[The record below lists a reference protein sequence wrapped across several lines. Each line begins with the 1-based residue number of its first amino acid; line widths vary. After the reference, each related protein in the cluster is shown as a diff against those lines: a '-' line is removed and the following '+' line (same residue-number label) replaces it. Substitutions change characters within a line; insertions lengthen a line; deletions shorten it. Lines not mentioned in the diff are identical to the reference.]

1 MKKCSKCKEKKIDT
15 DFYKDKNKHDGRKS
29 WCKKCD
35 GVYGKSVY
43 DYIKTF
49 GVRPPRKIPKCSNC
63 VECGKEFYI
72 GTKERGKVKYCA
84 KNMCSACYE
93 KARGARRVKK
103 EIRDYSYHEKERDQ
117 ELLQRENKQ
126 LLRTFV
132 DDVRRRGYHVNE
144 IDTYRI
150 VDLFIIFFEDSYRD
164 LDQYNPLVQVKFMWN
179 YLENIEK
186 DLVD

>member
-1 MKKCSKCKEKKIDT
+1 MKRCSKCKERKVDT
-15 DFYKDKNKHDGRKS
+15 DFHKDKTKHDGRKT

-35 GVYGKSVY
+35 SVAGKTLY

-49 GVRPPRKIPKCSNC
+49 GVRPLKKQPKCSHC
-63 VECGKEFYI
+63 VECSKEFY
-72 GTKERGKVKYCA
+72 TVVREKGKVKYCA

-93 KARGARRVKK
+93 KGRGARRVKK
-103 EIRDYSYHEKERDQ
+103 EVRDYSFHEKERDQ
-117 ELLQRENKQ
+117 ELLQIENKE
-126 LLRTFV
+126 LLKSFV
-132 DDVRRRGYHVNE
+132 DNIRRKGYNVNE

-164 LDQYNPLVQVKFMWN
+164 LDQYNPLVQVKFMWD
-179 YLENIEK
+179 YLEKIEK